1 MPIESSTIKFLK
13 DVDKNN
19 NRNWFQ
25 AHKSQYELALE
36 NMKESAS
43 WIEKA
48 MNKKDMIE
56 KSKVFRIY
64 RDVRFSKDKAPYK
77 NNFGVHFTRA
87 TPQRR
92 GGYYLHVEPGKS
104 FAGGGFWAPSPED
117 LKRIREEFAVEAK
130 PIRKII
136 TAKTFVQYFGT
147 LGGDELKTAPSG
159 FDRDHPSIDLIRKK
173 QFVVMR
179 TFKDKEV
186 VDPSFF
192 KEVVKTFDAMRPFFD
207 YMSDVLTTNMDGESV
222 IGKGR

>member
-1 MPIESSTIKFLK
+1 
-13 DVDKNN
+13 
-19 NRNWFQ
+19 
-25 AHKSQYELALE
+25 
-36 NMKESAS
+36 
-43 WIEKA
+43 
-48 MNKKDMIE
+48 
-56 KSKVFRIY
+56 
-64 RDVRFSKDKAPYK
+64 
-77 NNFGVHFTRA
+77 
-87 TPQRR
+87 
-92 GGYYLHVEPGKS
+92 VEPGKS
-104 FAGGGFWAPSPED
+104 FAGGGVWAPSPED
-117 LKRIREEFAVEAK
+117 LKRIREDFAVEAK